1 MQTLSGRGSVK
12 LFAGTSHPTLAH
24 EISENLDFP
33 LADREIVKFSNG
45 NIFIKINETVSDH
58 DVFVLQTAND
68 PVNDHLMELLLMID
82 TLRYSSPARI
92 TVIMPY
98 FPYVRSDKKD
108 QPRISI
114 GARLVANLLETAGAD
129 RVITLNLHSWQI
141 QGFFRIPVDHILAD
155 SIIIDHLRT
164 RDLSNTVAVAPD
176 AGGAKRV
183 EKYAHM
189 LHLPFVIMDK
199 RRVANNDKSQI
210 QNIIGDARG
219 KDAIIFD
226 DEISTGGSVLE
237 TARMLKAHGAE
248 KISAAVVHGVL
259 CGDAVKRITAC
270 PDISEVVCTNSV
282 ATPDKACEKVKIHSC
297 AGVLAKSIQHIHS
310 GDALTPIFSEYYYH
324 TT

>member
-1 MQTLSGRGSVK
+1 MQTLGRGSVK
-12 LFAGTSHPTLAH
+12 LFAGNSHPTLAS
-24 EISENLDFP
+24 EIAELLDLP
-33 LADREIVKFSNG
+33 LGQREIVEFSNG
-45 NIFIKINETVSDH
+45 NTFIKINETVRDH
-58 DVFVLQTAND
+58 DVFVIQTAND
-68 PVNDHLMELLLMID
+68 PVNNHLMELLLMID

-92 TVIMPY
+92 TAVMPY

-141 QGFFRIPVDHILAD
+141 QGFFRIPVDHVLAD

-164 RDLSNTVAVAPD
+164 RDLSNTTAVAPD

-189 LHLPFVIMDK
+189 LQLPFVIMDK
-199 RRVANNDKSQI
+199 RRIANDDKSQI

-226 DEISTGGSVLE
+226 DEISTAGSVLE

-259 CGDAVKRITAC
+259 CGEAVARINAC

-282 ATPDKACEKVKIHSC
+282 ATPDKAGGKVKIHSC
-297 AGVLAKSIQHIHS
+297 AGVLAKAIQHIHN

-324 TT
+324 ST